1 MKGKRRR
8 GGGVTRQQER
18 GLILLV
24 ALGLLVGGVV
34 LLWPRA
40 ERGPARWVRPI
51 VLTDVRVVVPALA
64 VPTKIDVNTADALE
78 LAKLP
83 GIGAALA
90 ARIVE
95 YREAHGSFRTLDE
108 LAAVKGIGAA
118 TVERLRDVA
127 TAGE

>member
-1 MKGKRRR
+1 
-8 GGGVTRQQER
+8 
-18 GLILLV
+18 
-24 ALGLLVGGVV
+24 
-34 LLWPRA
+34 
-40 ERGPARWVRPI
+40 
-51 VLTDVRVVVPALA
+51 
-64 VPTKIDVNTADALE
+64 VNTADALE